1 MENNQKIVIGDKT
14 ITLKELFE
22 GKQRLRKEQA
32 NLSFEKKIKALINL
46 QKIAH
51 SWSKK
56 EDVTIWKL

>member
-14 ITLKELFE
+14 ITPKELFE

-32 NLSFEKKIKALINL
+32 KLSFEEKIKALINL

-51 SWSKK
+51 SWGEKK
-56 EDVTIWKL
+56 DVTIWKL